1 VKALRVGVL
10 ALAVTHCGDAR
21 LEPAGPEHVDTAS
34 SAITNGAPDGGHLAV
49 GALFASTGFQCTA
62 TLVGT
67 RTVLTAAHCIA
78 PGVTGYR
85 FVVEGQSF
93 EAASVTPH
101 PLYDPST
108 ESADVGVVML
118 AKAPPAPP
126 MSLSP
131 DAPVVGL
138 PITIVGLGCPEGTA
152 KGCVMG
158 TRRFAR
164 NVVDAVTGA
173 AIVFT
178 TRAGDAD
185 AGGHCDGDSGGP
197 ALATAG
203 EQEVVVG
210 VNTWGAIGCRG
221 ENRDARVDTVLA
233 WLATTSGG
241 DVHIAPHGTWVQPA
255 ASPPAARGCA
265 VAR

>member
-1 VKALRVGVL
+1 MRALRAGVL
-10 ALAVTHCGDAR
+10 ALAVTHCGDAGR
-21 LEPAGPEHVDTAS
+21 AEHVGTAE

-49 GALFASTGFQCTA
+49 GALFASAGFQCSA

-85 FVVEGQSF
+85 FVVEGRSF

-101 PLYDPST
+101 PLYDPSS
-108 ESADVGVVML
+108 ERADVGVVML
-118 AKAPPAPP
+118 AEAPPAPP

-138 PITIVGLGCPEGTA
+138 PITIVGLGCPDGTA
-152 KGCVMG
+152 KGCVQG
-158 TRRFAR
+158 TRRVAR
-164 NVVDAVTGA
+164 NVVDTVTGDE
-173 AIVFT
+173 IVFT

-197 ALATAG
+197 ALAAAG

-210 VNTWGAIGCRG
+210 VNTWGAIGCHG
-221 ENRDARVDTVLA
+221 ANRDARVDTVLA
-233 WLATTSGG
+233 WLASTSGG
-241 DVHIAPHGTWVQPA
+241 DVRIAPHGSWLQPA